1 VTRTRAHPA
10 DPRGVALLAFGV
22 LALLVGHAP
31 DAAACSTCFTATE
44 ATRQAYYGTT
54 LLLIALPFALA
65 GALGLWLR
73 RAARRREFTASG

>member
-1 VTRTRAHPA
+1 MRY
-10 DPRGVALLAFGV
+10 PR
-22 LALLVGHAP
+22 LALLGCGALVVVLAPAP

-54 LLLIALPFALA
+54 LLLIVLPFALA

-73 RAARRREFTASG
+73 RAARRGRLTPSG